1 MNKEL
6 QDYYEN
12 RFSMMATQ
20 GWVDLLE
27 DLEIMIEATNT
38 LAGVDTEQQ
47 LHFKK
52 GEMSILNWIKNL
64 RDASAEVYDQ
74 LQQEEKELEYAQKV
88 I

>member
-1 MNKEL
+1 MQKEL

-27 DLEIMIEATNT
+27 DLEIMITATNT
-38 LAGVDTEQQ
+38 LSGVDTEQQ
-47 LHFKK
+47 LYFKK
-52 GEMSILNWIKNL
+52 GEVSILNWIKNL

-74 LQQEEKELEYAQKV
+74 LQQEEEIEHA
-88 I
+88 

>member
-6 QDYYEN
+6 QTYYEN
-12 RFSMMATQ
+12 RFTMMATQ
-20 GWVDLLE
+20 GWIDLLE

-38 LAGVDTEQQ
+38 LAGIDTEQQ

-74 LQQEEKELEYAQKV
+74 LQQEEKELEYA
-88 I
+88 

>member
-6 QDYYEN
+6 QNYYEN

-20 GWVDLLE
+20 GWIDLLE

-38 LAGVDTEQQ
+38 LAGIDTEQQ

-74 LQQEEKELEYAQKV
+74 LQQEQKELEYA
-88 I
+88 

>member
-6 QDYYEN
+6 QTYYEN
-12 RFSMMATQ
+12 RFTMMATQ
-20 GWVDLLE
+20 GWIDLLE

-74 LQQEEKELEYAQKV
+74 LQQEEKELEYA
-88 I
+88 

>member
-1 MNKEL
+1 MQKEL

-27 DLEIMIEATNT
+27 DLEIMIGATDT
-38 LAGVDTEQQ
+38 LAGVETEQQ

-74 LQQEEKELEYAQKV
+74 LQKEETEDA
-88 I
+88 

>member
-1 MNKEL
+1 MQKEL

-20 GWVDLLE
+20 GWQDLLE
-27 DLEIMIEATNT
+27 DLEIMIKATDT
-38 LAGVDTEQQ
+38 LAGIDSEQQ
-47 LHFKK
+47 LYFKK

-74 LQQEEKELEYAQKV
+74 LQAEEDEDASSLV
-88 I
+88 

>member
-1 MNKEL
+1 MQKEL

-38 LAGVDTEQQ
+38 LSGVDTEQQ
-47 LHFKK
+47 LYFKK

-74 LQQEEKELEYAQKV
+74 LQQEEKELEHA
-88 I
+88 

>member
-1 MNKEL
+1 MQKEL

-20 GWVDLLE
+20 GWVDLIE
-27 DLEIMIEATNT
+27 DIEIMIEATNT
-38 LAGVDTEQQ
+38 LAGVDNEQQ

-74 LQQEEKELEYAQKV
+74 LQQEEKELEYA
-88 I
+88 

>member
-12 RFSMMATQ
+12 RFTMMATQ
-20 GWVDLLE
+20 GWIDLLE

-64 RDASAEVYDQ
+64 RDASAEVYEQ
-74 LQQEEKELEYAQKV
+74 LQQEEKELEYA
-88 I
+88 

>member
-1 MNKEL
+1 MNREL
-6 QDYYEN
+6 QSYYES
-12 RFSMMATQ
+12 RFEMMATQ

-27 DLEIMIEATNT
+27 DLEIMIAATNT
-38 LAGVDTEQQ
+38 LSGVDTEQQ

-74 LQQEEKELEYAQKV
+74 LQQEEKELEYA
-88 I
+88 

>member
-6 QDYYEN
+6 QTYYEN

-20 GWVDLLE
+20 GWRDLLE

-74 LQQEEKELEYAQKV
+74 LQQEEKELEYAQKTL
-88 I
+88 

>member
-1 MNKEL
+1 MNREL
-6 QDYYEN
+6 QNYYEN

-20 GWVDLLE
+20 GWKDLLE

-74 LQQEEKELEYAQKV
+74 LQQEEKELEYAS
-88 I
+88 

>member
-1 MNKEL
+1 MNREL
-6 QDYYEN
+6 QLYYEN

-38 LAGVDTEQQ
+38 LSGIDTEQQ

-64 RDASAEVYDQ
+64 RDASAEVYEQ
-74 LQQEEKELEYAQKV
+74 LQEEKELEHA
-88 I
+88 

>member
-1 MNKEL
+1 MQKEL

-12 RFSMMATQ
+12 RFTMMATQ
-20 GWVDLLE
+20 GWQDLLE
-27 DLEIMIEATNT
+27 DLEIMIKATDT
-38 LAGVDTEQQ
+38 LAGIDSEQQ

-74 LQQEEKELEYAQKV
+74 LQVDEADA
-88 I
+88 

>member
-1 MNKEL
+1 MQKEL

-20 GWVDLLE
+20 GWVDLVE

-64 RDASAEVYDQ
+64 RDASSEVYDQ
-74 LQQEEKELEYAQKV
+74 LQQEEKELKHA
-88 I
+88 